1 MTYLVND
8 KCIKC
13 KLMDCVEVCPVDCFY
28 EGKNMLVIKPD
39 ECIDCGVCEPECPVD
54 AIISDNDDEKGKWL
68 EVNKKYSDIWPN
80 ISEKKDPPADHE
92 QFKDVKDKTAD
103 KSKREFSLI
112 EVACLLIHASKI
124 DQNYTEKEKEIVK
137 KTLLNLDTSPNEIE
151 KIIKEAEKIESDSN
165 QILDFTKNLKNID
178 EEMKLIVIESLWEII
193 YSDNK
198 SDMYEANLMRRLTG
212 LLYLDPKK
220 VGEIKERINLKNK

>member
-1 MTYLVND
+1 MFEFL
-8 KCIKC
+8 
-13 KLMDCVEVCPVDCFY
+13 
-28 EGKNMLVIKPD
+28 
-39 ECIDCGVCEPECPVD
+39 
-54 AIISDNDDEKGKWL
+54 
-68 EVNKKYSDIWPN
+68 
-80 ISEKKDPPADHE
+80 
-92 QFKDVKDKTAD
+92 KDKTSD
-103 KSKREFSLI
+103 ESKREFSLI

-124 DQNYTEKEKEIVK
+124 DQNYTEKEKEILK

-151 KIIKEAEKIESDSN
+151 NIIKEAEKIESDSN

-198 SDMYEANLMRRLTG
+198 SDMFEANLMRRLTG

-220 VGEIKERINLKNK
+220 VGEIKERVNLKLK

>member
-1 MTYLVND
+1 MFEFL
-8 KCIKC
+8 
-13 KLMDCVEVCPVDCFY
+13 
-28 EGKNMLVIKPD
+28 
-39 ECIDCGVCEPECPVD
+39 
-54 AIISDNDDEKGKWL
+54 
-68 EVNKKYSDIWPN
+68 
-80 ISEKKDPPADHE
+80 
-92 QFKDVKDKTAD
+92 KDKTSD
-103 KSKREFSLI
+103 ESKREFSLI

-151 KIIKEAEKIESDSN
+151 KIIKKAEKIESDSN
-165 QILDFTKNLKNID
+165 QILDFTKNLKNVD
-178 EEMKLIVIESLWEII
+178 EEMKLIIVESLWKII

-220 VGEIKERINLKNK
+220 VGEIKERINLKLK

>member
-1 MTYLVND
+1 MFDFL
-8 KCIKC
+8 
-13 KLMDCVEVCPVDCFY
+13 
-28 EGKNMLVIKPD
+28 
-39 ECIDCGVCEPECPVD
+39 
-54 AIISDNDDEKGKWL
+54 
-68 EVNKKYSDIWPN
+68 
-80 ISEKKDPPADHE
+80 
-92 QFKDVKDKTAD
+92 KDKTD
-103 KSKREFSLI
+103 DNSKREFSLI

-165 QILDFTKNLKNID
+165 QILDFTKNLKNAD

-193 YSDNK
+193 YSDK
-198 SDMYEANLMRRLTG
+198 ESDMYEANLMRRLTG

-220 VGEIKERINLKNK
+220 VGEIKERINLKLK

>member
-1 MTYLVND
+1 MFDFL
-8 KCIKC
+8 
-13 KLMDCVEVCPVDCFY
+13 
-28 EGKNMLVIKPD
+28 
-39 ECIDCGVCEPECPVD
+39 
-54 AIISDNDDEKGKWL
+54 
-68 EVNKKYSDIWPN
+68 
-80 ISEKKDPPADHE
+80 
-92 QFKDVKDKTAD
+92 KDKTSD
-103 KSKREFSLI
+103 KSKREYSLI

-137 KTLLNLDTSPNEIE
+137 KTLLNLDTSPNEIG

-220 VGEIKERINLKNK
+220 VGEIKERINLKVKWLI